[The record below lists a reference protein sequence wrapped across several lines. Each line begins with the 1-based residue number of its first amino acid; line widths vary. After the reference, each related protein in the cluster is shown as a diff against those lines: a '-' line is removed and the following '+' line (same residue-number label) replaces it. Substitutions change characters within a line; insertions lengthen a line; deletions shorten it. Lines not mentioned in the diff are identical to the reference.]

1 MSLTLLLT
9 HSTSED
15 SSKHKQIVAYQ
26 RQLGKK
32 LDMIKQTRSSLI
44 FELFFY
50 THWQAF
56 LFLFVILSKSNF
68 FSKQTIED
76 QYYIPLIL
84 KKTTTY
90 LPKYLYVL
98 HSYTSL
104 KKGTNYYVHIPN
116 NFQIL
121 RLKWSFNNINQL
133 CIIIFYFK

>member
-56 LFLFVILSKSNF
+56 LFLFVILIKSNF
-68 FSKQTIED
+68 FFQTD
-76 QYYIPLIL
+76 HRRLVNIPLIL
-84 KKTTTY
+84 KNDYY
-90 LPKYLYVL
+90 LPTKVYVL

>member
-32 LDMIKQTRSSLI
+32 LDMIKYRQI
-44 FELFFY
+44 
-50 THWQAF
+50 
-56 LFLFVILSKSNF
+56 F
-68 FSKQTIED
+68 FSLRIILLYPLAGIFISICHSQQEQLYFQTD
-76 QYYIPLIL
+76 FRRLVNIPLIL
-84 KKTTTY
+84 KKDYY
-90 LPKYLYVL
+90 LPTKVYVL

-104 KKGTNYYVHIPN
+104 KKGTNYYVHIPK